1 MSSFKLSRWAG
12 LAFGIAGVCG
22 FVVPSVAFADQEARF
37 ESMDTDG
44 DGRISPDEHAAAASR
59 MFEKMD
65 ANGDG
70 KVTAAETAAHL
81 RLTGKK
87 AEKGEMSAVDKIKM
101 MDTNA
106 DGVLSADEYAAG
118 AQSMFE
124 KMDTDHDGYL
134 TRAEVKAGHEKYMH
148 RKAASS
154 GAVRPAD

>member
-65 ANGDG
+65 
-70 KVTAAETAAHL
+70 
-81 RLTGKK
+81 
-87 AEKGEMSAVDKIKM
+87 
-101 MDTNA
+101 
-106 DGVLSADEYAAG
+106 
-118 AQSMFE
+118 
-124 KMDTDHDGYL
+124 TDHDGYL

>member
-1 MSSFKLSRWAG
+1 GWGPMSSFKLSRWAG

-22 FVVPSVAFADQEARF
+22 LVVPSVAFADQEARF

-70 KVTAAETAAHL
+70 KVTAAEMTAAHL

-87 AEKGEMSAVDKIKM
+87 AEKGEMSAAEKIKM
-101 MDTNA
+101 IDTNA
-106 DGVLSADEYAAG
+106 DGVLSADEHAAG
-118 AQSMFE
+118 AKSMFD
-124 KMDTDHDGYL
+124 KMDTDHDGY
-134 TRAEVKAGHEKYMH
+134 
-148 RKAASS
+148 
-154 GAVRPAD
+154 